1 MHSWISSQKWKRTLL
16 SAGTLSLGSHANT
29 DQAVGGLE
37 LLHGFGGVVDEG
49 KAGGLAAT
57 ELGAQTEGL
66 DLVLLGLVEAGEL
79 LAELILGDVGAAG
92 VQNVTSIS
100 QSKVLHF
107 VTSRLGSGD
116 SLPSIRFNFDM
127 VLRQTLTAKNVN
139 AYDGK
144 TIIRRQFHESAIW

>member
-1 MHSWISSQKWKRTLL
+1 MVGGWKRTLL
-16 SAGTLSLGSHANT
+16 SAGTLSLGGHANT

-92 VQNVTSIS
+92 VQNVTSNQSVKWSFTLIS
-100 QSKVLHF
+100 ICF
-107 VTSRLGSGD
+107 RSGD
-116 SLPSIRFNFDM
+116 SLPSFRFNSDM
-127 VLRQTLTAKNVN
+127 VYARP
-139 AYDGK
+139 
-144 TIIRRQFHESAIW
+144 